1 MTRKNKTVLNAEL
14 NQIRRMLE
22 QSYTNGRIIQE
33 LKIQPKTLQRH
44 LNRIYEIDRKLW
56 EEIARESLES
66 RAVKI
71 MDALQLCM
79 DTCIEIAHDSRQ
91 DPKAR
96 IEAGVKAV
104 EANIMWY
111 NILENGPKPN
121 PGKALPAV

>member
-22 QSYTNGRIIQE
+22 QSYTNGRIIEE

-79 DTCIEIAHDSRQ
+79 DTCTEIAQDKGQ

-96 IEAGVKAV
+96 IEAGVKGV

-121 PGKALPAV
+121 PKALPV